1 MKKYNIFYW
10 AEVND
15 SKDWFDIVV
24 EDTSLENALENFKKK
39 NPFAKVESVQLVMK
53 DKFVIRREVLRNV
66 LENVFVTALEGS
78 SNYWYYLPKESIKR
92 IREAVPKEED
102 PYLATAM
109 LKAVLDH
116 NVSVPIYD
124 AEDIYEEIGRISRET
139 IHQRLQDLHNNKG
152 LSWALEV
159 EINECGDAESSDV
172 VFQYISMGEHVYG

>member
-10 AEVND
+10 AEFND

-24 EDTSLENALENFKKK
+24 EDTSLENALENFKSN

-53 DKFVIRREVLRNV
+53 DKFVIRREVLRKV
-66 LENVFVTALEGS
+66 LENVIVTALEGG

-116 NVSVPIYD
+116 NVVVPIYD
-124 AEDIYEEIGRISRET
+124 AEDIYEEIGSINRET

-172 VFQYISMGEHVYG
+172 VFQYLSMGEHVYG